1 MKRLYFGILAGV
13 LLMASTVLAQT
24 STVDV
29 LYLKNGSVIR
39 GQVTSMT
46 TKVVKIQTADGSL
59 FVYPMKAVAKMEKIT
74 SGSTA
79 LEDSTSDESMQP
91 VSTELVQPIAVPEP
105 ETKPVKQGVHFGIR
119 GAIFLNIAIWDQ
131 LAKGAY
137 LAQDPDSKLGLG
149 IWGIIAPGITI
160 GDDMFVG
167 LGISIAP
174 NFWSHTQTVLGHDAT
189 TSIGVNDVG
198 GNLVFGFDD
207 MYFVLGTGSAS
218 VKVSA
223 TYAGESSS
231 IDLPESASWR
241 RVGIGFGDGVGFGI
255 SYVSFTEPY
264 QNLGRFEFNV
274 GWSF

>member
-13 LLMASTVLAQT
+13 LLMASTVFAQT

-39 GQVTSMT
+39 GQVTSIT
-46 TKVVKIQTADGSL
+46 TKVVKIQTVDGSL
-59 FVYPMKAVAKMEKIT
+59 FVYPMKAVAKIEKIT
-74 SGSTA
+74 TGPAA

-91 VSTELVQPIAVPEP
+91 VSTELVQPIVVPEP
-105 ETKPVKQGVHFGIR
+105 APKPPKVGVHFGIR

-137 LAQDPDSKLGLG
+137 LAHEPDSKLGLG
-149 IWGIIAPGITI
+149 FWGIIAPGITI

-189 TSIGVNDVG
+189 ASIGVNDVG

-264 QNLGRFEFNV
+264 QNLGRFEFNL

>member
-74 SGSTA
+74 TGSAA

-137 LAQDPDSKLGLG
+137 LAQEPDSKLGWEFGGSLHQESLLV
-149 IWGIIAPGITI
+149 TI
-160 GDDMFVG
+160 CSLDSAYP
-167 LGISIAP
+167 L
-174 NFWSHTQTVLGHDAT
+174 HQTSGRIRRRSSVTMLQHR
-189 TSIGVNDVG
+189 
-198 GNLVFGFDD
+198 
-207 MYFVLGTGSAS
+207 SA
-218 VKVSA
+218 
-223 TYAGESSS
+223 
-231 IDLPESASWR
+231 
-241 RVGIGFGDGVGFGI
+241 
-255 SYVSFTEPY
+255 
-264 QNLGRFEFNV
+264 
-274 GWSF
+274 